1 MKTTGIVRRIDELG
15 RVVIP
20 KEIRKTMHIKEGEEL
35 EVFVENEDTLVL
47 KKYSTVA
54 SMKETSDACV
64 NILRKNL
71 GYNCIICDNDKCIS
85 AGSDKEFYENK
96 RITKSLE
103 NFLKQRKSA
112 FFRENEAFSIVIG
125 SNYKD
130 MIVVPIIVSGDVI
143 GGLILV
149 SKTTVSQAENLMKI
163 LEISAEFFAGQIA

>member
-47 KKYSTVA
+47 KKYSAVA
-54 SMKETSDACV
+54 SFKETGDAYV

-85 AGSDKEFYENK
+85 ASNDKEFYENK

-103 NFLKQRKSA
+103 NFLKQRKSM
-112 FFRENEAFSIVIG
+112 FFRGSEAFSIVIG
-125 SNYKD
+125 ADYKD
-130 MIVVPIIVSGDVI
+130 MIIVPIIVNGDVI
-143 GGLILV
+143 GGLILI
-149 SKTTVSQAENLMKI
+149 SKTLLSQAENIMKI
-163 LEISAEFFAGQIA
+163 MEISADFFAGQIE